1 MRKLLLSILICNLSS
16 SISAQV
22 LTAEDAVT
30 LALKNNYDI
39 LVARNDADIAKAN
52 NTAGN
57 AGMLPTFGINASDNY
72 TINNLEQKLTNG
84 SEIKATNA
92 GGNNFNA
99 AAVINWTLFDGGK
112 MFITKKK
119 LNQIQDLGE
128 LQFKDKV
135 MQNVNDVI
143 VAYYDIVRQQ
153 QQLLSILQV
162 INYNTE
168 RVKIFESRF
177 NAGLSAKTDLLQAK
191 VDLNVNKETAITQQT
206 AILNTKRKL
215 NQLLSRET
223 ETVFEVTDSIP
234 LTFQPNKNEILQTI
248 NAQNP
253 TLLATQKQIEIA
265 KYGVQEL
272 KSLYLPKLSVS
283 AAYAFARSDNKAG
296 FTLFSQTYG
305 PQFGGVLSI
314 PLYQAGNVKR
324 QVAVAKIQ
332 VKSAEYNLEKVKL
345 QTANQ
350 VQTALSDFENQQQL
364 LTLEK
369 ENTLLAK
376 ENLEISLAR
385 LRLGQTNSLEARQA
399 ETSYQSALARLSNF
413 QFNLKAAE
421 TKLRQLLAAL

>member
-52 NTAGN
+52 NTSGN

-265 KYGVQEL
+265 KYGVKEL

-421 TKLRQLLAAL
+421 TKLRQLLATL

>member
-52 NTAGN
+52 NTSGN

-265 KYGVQEL
+265 KYGVKEL

>member
-52 NTAGN
+52 NTSGN

-305 PQFGGVLSI
+305 PQFGGALSI

>member
-52 NTAGN
+52 NTSGN

-265 KYGVQEL
+265 KYGVKEL

-305 PQFGGVLSI
+305 PQFGGALSI

-350 VQTALSDFENQQQL
+350 VQTALSDFENQQLL

-421 TKLRQLLAAL
+421 TKLRQLLATL